1 MTPLKWRNLTVLL
14 ALAAV
19 LLLPSAVNA
28 DTVPLSGYLT
38 SNPSDNYGIIAS
50 DGWSIVPWFKVAWNI
65 TDPDPNDGLLHYQYI
80 ITNGSDGDLSRDLS
94 HFILQVSTG
103 TTAADFLNAL
113 PAYDS
118 GDPKYYSSAD
128 PSNPNMPNP
137 IYGLKFNLND
147 AATAIIEFDST
158 RLPVLG
164 SFYAKDGVFN
174 PGGIEVTA
182 WNTGLEGGTA
192 FIVVPDTK
200 IPVPPTALLLG
211 SGLLGLGLVGIRKR
225 K

>member
-1 MTPLKWRNLTVLL
+1 MEELMTPLRWRNLTVLL

-19 LLLPSAVNA
+19 LLLPAAANA

-38 SNPSDNYGIIAS
+38 SNLSDYYGIKAS
-50 DGWSIVPWFKVAWNI
+50 GGWDIDPWFKIEWKI
-65 TDPDPNDGLLHYQYI
+65 TDPNANDGLLHYQYI

-103 TTAADFLNAL
+103 TTAADFLNAS
-113 PAYDS
+113 PAYEL
-118 GDPKYYSSAD
+118 GDPQLYSSAN

-137 IYGLKFNLND
+137 IFGLKFNFKD

-158 RLPVLG
+158 RLPVYG
-164 SFYAKDGVFN
+164 SFYAKDG
-174 PGGIEVTA
+174 GGVTA
-182 WNTGLEGGTA
+182 WNTGLDVGTA

-200 IPVPPTALLLG
+200 VPLPPTALLLG

-225 K
+225 Q